1 MTGQWLPIVLA
12 ALPMVDLGF
21 RGFFENVFSNVADF
35 QLGTA
40 LQRDNREKVKEVV
53 RNKALIDILHIYF
66 ENGVRIRQVF
76 PVVAVA
82 TLSVWGSVE
91 ELVTKGPVSE
101 TWYYVWWVY
110 LSLAVIFVFYFLIN
124 LASGKIKLSRDP
136 SIKRKRIESPRYY
149 NTIAFF
155 FDFIAI
161 VFGIAAKVSG

>member
-1 MTGQWLPIVLA
+1 
-12 ALPMVDLGF
+12 MVDLGF

-91 ELVTKGPVSE
+91 ELVTKGPGFGNV
-101 TWYYVWWVY
+101 VLRLVG
-110 LSLAVIFVFYFLIN
+110 LSFAGRDLCILFPN
-124 LASGKIKLSRDP
+124 QPGKR
-136 SIKRKRIESPRYY
+136 
-149 NTIAFF
+149 
-155 FDFIAI
+155 
-161 VFGIAAKVSG
+161 